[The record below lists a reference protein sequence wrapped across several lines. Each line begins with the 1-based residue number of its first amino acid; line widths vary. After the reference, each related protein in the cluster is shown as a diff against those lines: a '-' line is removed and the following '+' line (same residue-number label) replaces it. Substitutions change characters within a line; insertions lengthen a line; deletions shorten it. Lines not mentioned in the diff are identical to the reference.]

1 MVKSYDAEYFEPKA
15 TLEFGQVFRYEKVGE
30 QDYIIHSADKIA
42 RVFSKGDATI
52 VDSDFPEYFSEYFD
66 TETDYETIC
75 RRLSAFEELQECV
88 KTGRG
93 IRILKQNFDET
104 VLSFIISANNN
115 IPRIKGIIERLCE
128 NFGKDCG
135 DYKAFPT
142 TDELKDVAVETY
154 RNLGC
159 GFRDRYLAETVKAL
173 RETDIKQRILQ
184 SDTPTACKLLCSLS
198 GIGPKV
204 ADCIALFGMSRTDC
218 YPVDTWIFK
227 SNKSQVLDTP
237 AKVRKYYLDRY
248 GADAGYAQQYLF
260 YKAR

>member
-15 TLEFGQVFRYEKVGE
+15 TLECGQVFRYEKVGE

-159 GFRDRYLAETVKAL
+159 GTG
-173 RETDIKQRILQ
+173 IL
-184 SDTPTACKLLCSLS
+184 
-198 GIGPKV
+198 PK
-204 ADCIALFGMSRTDC
+204 R
-218 YPVDTWIFK
+218 
-227 SNKSQVLDTP
+227 
-237 AKVRKYYLDRY
+237 
-248 GADAGYAQQYLF
+248 
-260 YKAR
+260 

>member
-15 TLEFGQVFRYEKVGE
+15 TLECGQVFRYEKVGE

-104 VLSFIISANNN
+104 LLSFIISANNN

-135 DYKAFPT
+135 RTQRRRRRDLSKSRLRLSGQVSCRNGKGSARNGYKAENIAIRYADCLQIAVLAFGYRP
-142 TDELKDVAVETY
+142 ESCGLYRAVRYVAH
-154 RNLGC
+154 RLLS
-159 GFRDRYLAETVKAL
+159 RRYL
-173 RETDIKQRILQ
+173 DI
-184 SDTPTACKLLCSLS
+184 
-198 GIGPKV
+198 
-204 ADCIALFGMSRTDC
+204 
-218 YPVDTWIFK
+218 
-227 SNKSQVLDTP
+227 QVE
-237 AKVRKYYLDRY
+237 
-248 GADAGYAQQYLF
+248 
-260 YKAR
+260 